1 MKILYAALGGF
12 ALDLLLGDPAWMPHP
27 VVFMG
32 RYITKLEGFLRK
44 ICPNELLGGGIL
56 AITLPL
62 GTLALSALAG
72 LLVMFI
78 GQAVKWS
85 QIDDQFTGGI
95 KIMAAN

>member
-1 MKILYAALGGF
+1 MTRYIFKMRIFYAALGGF
-12 ALDLLLGDPAWMPHP
+12 GLDLLLGDPAWMPHP

-62 GTLALSALAG
+62 GTLALSALALGDG
-72 LLVMFI
+72 LVL
-78 GQAVKWS
+78 AVS
-85 QIDDQFTGGI
+85 GCQGAGG
-95 KIMAAN
+95 